1 MSFFTVI
8 SPGKVGK
15 ENTTHSLIAK
25 SSDEVTFRAGNEIL
39 LEEGF
44 TAEEGSEFV
53 TETIDECDVSDSECD
68 QLPTEPQMI
77 VMDDN
82 NEHPTTLETNHSED
96 KEFKLEIFPNPFEE
110 EVTIKFPHFENKAPW
125 TLKIM
130 DVKGRLIKE
139 KEGEDA
145 REEITINTENF
156 IEGVFF
162 YKVKIQEQ
170 KFNGKILKE

>member
-8 SPGKVGK
+8 SPEKVGK
-15 ENTTHSLIAK
+15 ENTTHSLTAK
-25 SSDEVTFRAGNEIL
+25 KSDEVTFRAENEIVL
-39 LEEGF
+39 KDGF
-44 TAEEGSEFV
+44 TAEKGSEFV
-53 TETIDECDVSDSECD
+53 AEAIDDCDVSESECD
-68 QLPTEPQMI
+68 QLPTDPQMI
-77 VMDDN
+77 VMNDN
-82 NEHPTTLETNHSED
+82 NDQSTTIEPNFSEQ
-96 KEFKLEIFPNPFEE
+96 KWPEMEVFPNPFEE
-110 EVTIKFPHFENKAPW
+110 EVTFKFSHFENKTPW

-139 KEGEDA
+139 MEGENA
-145 REEITINTENF
+145 GGEITINTENF